1 MAAEAKRPNL
11 GRGLSALL
19 GGEENEDYAKLDRLR
34 SYKTIEIDLL
44 RPSEFQPRHHMDE
57 ENLDDLARSIGEKG
71 ILQPILVRRHPNEG
85 NVFEIIAGERRW
97 RAAQKAQLHEVPIV
111 IKELDDREALEIA
124 LVENL
129 QRQDLS
135 PLEEADG
142 YRRLMEEF
150 SHTQED
156 LARSLGKSRS
166 HVANMM
172 RLLNLPDPVK
182 QLLDSGSLSAGHA
195 RALLTAADPS
205 ALAESVVKRGL
216 NVRQTEKLAKSGE
229 GTPRGAP
236 RAPQKDT
243 DTLALERDLSNLLGL
258 DVEIKFH
265 GAGGSLILHY
275 RTLDQLDEVLQR
287 LSHGT
292 HGHGSR
298 HDTSANMTGGDAQDS
313 VGHTDTKTFEPDDQA
328 VEFSD
333 NEKLNSTD
341 DGDTGPGSAP
351 LSRGF
356 EE

>member
-34 SYKTIEIDLL
+34 SYKSIPIDLL
-44 RPSEFQPRHHMDE
+44 RPSHFQPRHRMDE
-57 ENLDDLARSIGEKG
+57 DHLDDLARSIGEKG
-71 ILQPILVRRHPNEG
+71 ILQPILVRRHPEEA

-97 RAAQKAQLHEVPIV
+97 RAAQRAQLHEVPIV

-156 LARSLGKSRS
+156 LARSIGKSRS

-172 RLLNLPDPVK
+172 RLLNLPEPVK
-182 QLLDSGSLSAGHA
+182 TLLDRGSLSAGHA
-195 RALLTAADPS
+195 RALLTASDPA
-205 ALAESVVKRGL
+205 ALAEAVVKRGL
-216 NVRQTEKLAKSGE
+216 NVRQTEKLAKSGV
-229 GTPRGAP
+229 GAAKTVRRP
-236 RAPQKDT
+236 PHKDT
-243 DTLALERDLSNLLGL
+243 DTIALERDLSNLLGL
-258 DVEIKFH
+258 EVEIKFQ

-275 RTLDQLDEVLQR
+275 RSLDQLDEVLQR
-287 LSHGT
+287 LSHGA
-292 HGHGSR
+292 HGSR
-298 HDTSANMTGGDAQDS
+298 GARNSAADQTRFDLPEPNGRVKTENPGAHDETIEFSEDSAAIGDA
-313 VGHTDTKTFEPDDQA
+313 GEDDEA
-328 VEFSD
+328 RFRAKPADE
-333 NEKLNSTD
+333 
-341 DGDTGPGSAP
+341 
-351 LSRGF
+351 
-356 EE
+356 

>member
-1 MAAEAKRPNL
+1 MAADIKRPNL

-44 RPSEFQPRHHMDE
+44 RPSDFQPRHHMDE
-57 ENLDDLARSIGEKG
+57 DSLDDLARSIGEKG
-71 ILQPILVRRHPNEG
+71 VLQPILVRRHPDDA

-97 RAAQKAQLHEVPIV
+97 RAAQKARLHEVPIV

-156 LARSLGKSRS
+156 LARSIGKSRS

-172 RLLNLPDPVK
+172 RLLNLPETVK
-182 QLLDSGSLSAGHA
+182 TLLDTGALSAGHA
-195 RALLTAADPS
+195 RALLTANDPA
-205 ALAESVVKRGL
+205 ALAQSVVKRGL
-216 NVRQTEKLAKSGE
+216 NVRQTEKLAKSSH
-229 GTPRGAP
+229 GAP
-236 RAPQKDT
+236 KIARKTPQKDT

-275 RTLDQLDEVLQR
+275 RSLDQLDEVLQR
-287 LSHGT
+287 LSHGS
-292 HGHGSR
+292 HGRGGARHPLAPGSHVKDGTGNVDTDGAGDPGSR
-298 HDTSANMTGGDAQDS
+298 VKG
-313 VGHTDTKTFEPDDQA
+313 
-328 VEFSD
+328 
-333 NEKLNSTD
+333 
-341 DGDTGPGSAP
+341 
-351 LSRGF
+351 
-356 EE
+356 

>member
-1 MAAEAKRPNL
+1 MAADVKRPNL

-44 RPSEFQPRHHMDE
+44 RSSDFQPRHRMDE
-57 ENLDDLARSIGEKG
+57 DSLDDLARSIGEKG
-71 ILQPILVRRHPNEG
+71 VLQPILVRRHPDDA

-111 IKELDDREALEIA
+111 IKELNDREALEIA

-142 YRRLMEEF
+142 YHRLMEEF

-156 LARSLGKSRS
+156 LARSIGKSRS

-172 RLLNLPDPVK
+172 RLLNLPETVK
-182 QLLDSGSLSAGHA
+182 TLLDTGALSAGHA
-195 RALLTAADPS
+195 RALLTANDP
-205 ALAESVVKRGL
+205 ATLAQAVVKRGL
-216 NVRQTEKLAKSGE
+216 NVRQTEKLAKSGH
-229 GTPRGAP
+229 GAP
-236 RAPQKDT
+236 KSARKTPQKDT

-275 RTLDQLDEVLQR
+275 RSLDQLDEVLQR
-287 LSHGT
+287 LSHGS
-292 HGHGSR
+292 HGSR
-298 HDTSANMTGGDAQDS
+298 GARHPS
-313 VGHTDTKTFEPDDQA
+313 P
-328 VEFSD
+328 
-333 NEKLNSTD
+333 
-341 DGDTGPGSAP
+341 PGSHSKDGTGKFDSDGAGVP
-351 LSRGF
+351 DSRVNRSEG
-356 EE
+356 